1 MKGASYK
8 TGTSIKQTNRIK
20 YSAYKH
26 KTYSVTLDPNNSQ
39 TQKYSLFLYFSRPCL
54 MAEKVKAQVANS
66 KLVSIIIITQLSQLA
81 HQTYVFYYLIFPC
94 FVVWYT

>member
-1 MKGASYK
+1 
-8 TGTSIKQTNRIK
+8 
-20 YSAYKH
+20 
-26 KTYSVTLDPNNSQ
+26 
-39 TQKYSLFLYFSRPCL
+39 
-54 MAEKVKAQVANS
+54 MAEKVKAQMTNS